1 MAEANTSSTQQ
12 AADAQHVD
20 NMTSMQQST
29 PDAPSGAR
37 SDAPVQTNNVGAQ
50 DGPSQLN
57 SNPTGN
63 STNNNNLGGGSQN
76 SGQNGALSGNLLGG
90 TGPGGG
96 DVGATGGALNGLAGN
111 LGGAGNGGGEAGQGG
126 AENAG
131 ANNAGGGGT
140 GSAGGGGAGNAG
152 VVAGAGAG
160 ARGAGGIAGAGA
172 GNTGTG
178 EASANGSTAGG
189 GEGGGGNAPPAT
201 ANTPTSPANTTIPL
215 DALTAEELAIEAV
228 AANDE
233 SNSSGQPINTVV
245 EAGGLNNAIAGTPS
259 VSNTL
264 ISADGSAFTAVTT
277 AAASTFGYGTYS
289 MGTDG
294 TWNYTLNNGNTT
306 VQALNVGGTLTDTFT
321 VSTIDGAQEI
331 VTVRITGAN
340 DSAVVSG
347 VTSAV
352 LEKTMF
358 TVDGALTSVDVDNI
372 DNLFIAQSSTLG
384 SNGHGSFTL
393 NANGTW
399 SYQNNLTSFT
409 LKSKT
414 DSFVAVAADGT
425 QKTIMVTQFAG
436 EQPQT
441 ILTTG
446 QISLAPT
453 EYFSADSFL
462 SDYEFLPSMNISA
475 DHGVLN
481 IDRDGNWLYTSWELP
496 ATSLGFT
503 EEFQLPFTYSLID
516 LVDLGDPNP
525 NEEILSVMID
535 FTVVINKTDSGFTYS
550 SSAKYSDPDTLP
562 SNMMEL
568 FSVPPFSEISLND
581 EFDAGDH
588 IGLVAQ
594 GVIVGAQGIES
605 SVAGN
610 IGVLTVDASGNY
622 TYTINQVPVD
632 STGRYTSAAPISY
645 DTKVLY
651 DFTTL
656 FYQSSNL
663 VDTFNVLTAGGS
675 TEIEVKIGN
684 SIISTVINYNVSNVN
699 AEDDFSVMNIEGD
712 LGLAEASNV
721 QIISGKGT
729 SNFYATNI
737 GILTL
742 DTDGSY
748 TYVITPEA
756 VSAWETSYAP
766 IASHFDTFL
775 VSYSTGDSLNI
786 QALKFNILQESNTQ
800 LIGSSGSITEATV
813 VNDVF
818 LFDYGVPNS
827 SADSYRH
834 VINDFNVEEDR
845 INISKLLTSSSDQL
859 SGTIYIDPAG
869 LNSRS
874 EIQVRHSGSDFT
886 VIEIDGVA
894 ASIPEL
900 MWNDETRSAPVT
912 SLNALTNW
920 TETLEISGVSFDGS
934 KKFTA
939 DGGWS
944 MEIVSGTYDPETSV
958 FTGGSGEVVIS
969 QTVGGLTTILQD
981 ISHVDKINWSA

>member
-1 MAEANTSSTQQ
+1 
-12 AADAQHVD
+12 
-20 NMTSMQQST
+20 
-29 PDAPSGAR
+29 
-37 SDAPVQTNNVGAQ
+37 
-50 DGPSQLN
+50 
-57 SNPTGN
+57 
-63 STNNNNLGGGSQN
+63 
-76 SGQNGALSGNLLGG
+76 
-90 TGPGGG
+90 
-96 DVGATGGALNGLAGN
+96 
-111 LGGAGNGGGEAGQGG
+111 
-126 AENAG
+126 
-131 ANNAGGGGT
+131 
-140 GSAGGGGAGNAG
+140 
-152 VVAGAGAG
+152 
-160 ARGAGGIAGAGA
+160 
-172 GNTGTG
+172 
-178 EASANGSTAGG
+178 
-189 GEGGGGNAPPAT
+189 
-201 ANTPTSPANTTIPL
+201 
-215 DALTAEELAIEAV
+215 
-228 AANDE
+228 
-233 SNSSGQPINTVV
+233 
-245 EAGGLNNAIAGTPS
+245 
-259 VSNTL
+259 
-264 ISADGSAFTAVTT
+264 
-277 AAASTFGYGTYS
+277 
-289 MGTDG
+289 
-294 TWNYTLNNGNTT
+294 
-306 VQALNVGGTLTDTFT
+306 
-321 VSTIDGAQEI
+321 
-331 VTVRITGAN
+331 
-340 DSAVVSG
+340 
-347 VTSAV
+347 
-352 LEKTMF
+352 
-358 TVDGALTSVDVDNI
+358 
-372 DNLFIAQSSTLG
+372 
-384 SNGHGSFTL
+384 
-393 NANGTW
+393 
-399 SYQNNLTSFT
+399 
-409 LKSKT
+409 
-414 DSFVAVAADGT
+414 
-425 QKTIMVTQFAG
+425 
-436 EQPQT
+436 
-441 ILTTG
+441 
-446 QISLAPT
+446 
-453 EYFSADSFL
+453 
-462 SDYEFLPSMNISA
+462 MNISA

-496 ATSLGFT
+496 STSPGFT

-516 LVDLGDPNP
+516 LVDLGDTNP
-525 NEEILSVMID
+525 NVEILSVMID

-568 FSVPPFSEISLND
+568 FSVPPFSEISPND

-605 SVAGN
+605 SAAGN

-632 STGRYTSAAPISY
+632 SAGRYTSAAPMSY

-656 FYQSSNL
+656 FYQNSNHT
-663 VDTFNVLTAGGS
+663 DAFNVFTAGS
-675 TEIEVKIGN
+675 SAEIEVKIGN
-684 SIISTVINYNVSNVN
+684 SIIGTVINNNVSDVD
-699 AEDDFSVMNIEGD
+699 AEDDFSVMSIEGD

-721 QIISGKGT
+721 QIISGKGA

-766 IASHFDTFL
+766 IVSHFDTFL

-786 QALKFNILQESNTQ
+786 QALEFNILQESNTQ
-800 LIGSSGSITEATV
+800 LIGSPGSITEATG

-827 SADSYRH
+827 SSDSYRH
-834 VINDFNVEEDR
+834 VINGFNIEEDR

-981 ISHVDKINWSA
+981 ISHVDKINWS